1 MPKKKKRQKVFIEN
15 LNMEKEVVVLSDMS
29 LCRIYEWLDENGD
42 YCAKRYAEA
51 VIFVTPWHS
60 VHTAAIEDVR
70 QTLH

>member
-1 MPKKKKRQKVFIEN
+1 MD
-15 LNMEKEVVVLSDMS
+15 KEVIVLSDMS

-42 YCAKRYAEA
+42 YCAKRYAEQ

-60 VHTAAIEDVR
+60 IHTAAIDDVM